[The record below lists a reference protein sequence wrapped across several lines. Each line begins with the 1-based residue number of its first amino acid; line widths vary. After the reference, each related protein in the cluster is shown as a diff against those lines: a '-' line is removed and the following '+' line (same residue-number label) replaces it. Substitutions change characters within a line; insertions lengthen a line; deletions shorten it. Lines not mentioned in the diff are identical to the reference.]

1 MGEFTSSISL
11 MDINSLAEQ
20 YEASTRYAADIIS
33 ALTDADLDKHV
44 GDGWTPRQVVHH
56 LADSEA
62 QSYARIRR
70 LLAEPEG
77 SVIQGYDEGAWAD
90 SLTLGYKELPIEN
103 SFAVYLSVRT
113 ATLDVIKRMSISD
126 LEKFGM
132 HSESGKF
139 TVEKWLRIY
148 SAHPREHGD
157 QIKSVLGL

>member
-1 MGEFTSSISL
+1 
-11 MDINSLAEQ
+11 MDIKSLADQ

-33 ALTDADLDKHV
+33 ALSDSDLDKSV

-77 SVIQGYDEGAWAD
+77 SVIQGYDEGAWANCP
-90 SLTLGYKELPIEN
+90 TLGYTQLSIEN
-103 SFAVYLSVRT
+103 SFAVYLSVR
-113 ATLDVIKRMSISD
+113 AASLDVLGRMQLSD

-132 HSESGKF
+132 HSESGKY
-139 TVEKWLRIY
+139 TVTDWLKVY
-148 SAHPREHGD
+148 SSHPRDHGD
-157 QIKSVLGL
+157 QIKGALGL

>member
-1 MGEFTSSISL
+1 
-11 MDINSLAEQ
+11 MDITTLADQ

-33 ALTDADLDKHV
+33 ALKDSDLDKSV

-77 SVIQGYDEGAWAD
+77 SIIQGYDEGAWAE
-90 SLTLGYKELPIEN
+90 SLALGYRELPIEN
-103 SFAVYLSVRT
+103 SFAVYLSVRA
-113 ATLDVIKRMSISD
+113 ATLDVVRRMQLSD

-139 TVEKWLRIY
+139 TAEKWLRIY

-157 QIKSVLGL
+157 QIKGALG

>member
-1 MGEFTSSISL
+1 
-11 MDINSLAEQ
+11 MDIKSLADQ

-33 ALTDADLDKHV
+33 ALSDADLDKSV

-77 SVIQGYDEGAWAD
+77 SLIQGYDEGAWAEAIA
-90 SLTLGYKELPIEN
+90 LGYRELPIEN
-103 SFAVYLSVRT
+103 SFAVYLSVRA
-113 ATLDVIKRMSISD
+113 ATLDVVKRMQLSD

-148 SAHPREHGD
+148 SAHPRDHGD
-157 QIKSVLGL
+157 QIKSALGL